1 MAQPPLFPDSGRM
14 TPLSAVNAV
23 WASMRMIQYCSRFRT
38 LRTCINVL
46 CPLLVLT
53 VLVATFCVIGLYAVL
68 FIPVAL
74 VAAVTASSLCGTMIV
89 WHSAS
94 SNNEIKNE
102 LRKELALFV
111 MSE

>member
-1 MAQPPLFPDSGRM
+1 
-14 TPLSAVNAV
+14 
-23 WASMRMIQYCSRFRT
+23 
-38 LRTCINVL
+38 
-46 CPLLVLT
+46 
-53 VLVATFCVIGLYAVL
+53 LYAVL